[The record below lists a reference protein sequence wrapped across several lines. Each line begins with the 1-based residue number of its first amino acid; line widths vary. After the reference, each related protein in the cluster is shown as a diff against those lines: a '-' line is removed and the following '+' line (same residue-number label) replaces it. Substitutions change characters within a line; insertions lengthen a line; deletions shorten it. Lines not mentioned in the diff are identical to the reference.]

1 MGELNNVDLEVVPI
15 SAEQTY
21 LVCGR
26 AKQYRLRRG
35 SYLSRASMLV
45 CETAKHADLEVVPI
59 SAEQTYMVCRR
70 AKQYCLRRGSF
81 LSRASMIGLWE
92 S

>member
-1 MGELNNVDLEVVPI
+1 M
-15 SAEQTY
+15 
-21 LVCGR
+21 VCGR
-26 AKQYRLRRG
+26 ANQCRLRSG

>member
-1 MGELNNVDLEVVPI
+1 
-15 SAEQTY
+15 
-21 LVCGR
+21 
-26 AKQYRLRRG
+26 
-35 SYLSRASMLV
+35 MLV

-70 AKQYCLRRGSF
+70 AKQCRTRSGSY
-81 LSRASMIGLWE
+81 LSRANIPGLWK